1 MRYKLAGIIA
11 LVMIGIL
18 TLSVPVMAFTYYVN
32 IQVQETGGNAYTNY
46 PYITEI
52 NNTYLAT
59 NYYIKATGL
68 DTRVLSGSAEI
79 PHLVTD
85 NKTLFVAPSMPA
97 YSTGNFKYTFGND
110 ALTSMPI
117 IVGNGGYVT
126 IVDAPALEGGSN
138 FKFEF
143 DGYINIGIITS
154 NTSSTAS
161 GKSHIINLPS
171 GTQTGDLIIVMVSNY
186 GTSADITWGA
196 GLISLDKQV
205 NSAQVSAGVAYFIAD
220 GGETTS
226 SFTTGGSCASA
237 HHAFR
242 VPAGS
247 YTGIPAIS
255 ANAYFY
261 GSQYPNPTAVTPSW
275 GATDDSLVFAF
286 IGGVSAAPSVY
297 PYTTAQQSTIEGS
310 AHAASCSTLGKA
322 ASFDPGAFNV
332 QAANFWGWAWAVA
345 IERPTYI
352 ICKSASIFTGI
363 DYNGELFT
371 TIQGGATVITS
382 GITDGEHKVEVYID
396 GTDLK
401 IEVDDVLEDTE
412 ALGGVGIP
420 DTANN
425 WMLMGNAI
433 PYLNYYKHT
442 VGGTL
447 ITWYQPV
454 SIISGTTLPDREGA
468 AQNGVITWGANPAGL
483 AETISSLVSYNQ
495 PTPVAAEGVTE
506 QDVLPGSS
514 TTDWYTESVLTS
526 NIFHPIVG
534 VMAQYTH
541 FSETQIWI
549 TVASFII
556 LIVMVIAYIFLKH
569 LLYAVI
575 VGVVFDA
582 FFVAYLHNV
591 YPWWTLVIFGF
602 IGFATVVWERKS
614 QI

>member
-1 MRYKLAGIIA
+1 MKKRLAGIIGLIA
-11 LVMIGIL
+11 VGTL
-18 TLSVPVMAFTYYVN
+18 TFAAPVLAYSYYAN
-32 IQVQETGGNAYTNY
+32 IQVAETDGNAYTNF
-46 PYITEI
+46 PYIAAI
-52 NNTYLAT
+52 DNDYLAT
-59 NYYIKATGL
+59 NNYIEATGL

-85 NKTLFVAPSMPA
+85 NKTLFVAPSIPA
-97 YSTGNFKYTFGND
+97 NSTGNFKYTFGND
-110 ALTSMPI
+110 DLTSMPI

-126 IVDAPALEGGSN
+126 IADAPALEGGSN

-143 DGYINIGIITS
+143 DGYINTGAITS
-154 NTSSTAS
+154 NTSSVAS
-161 GKSHIINLPS
+161 GTSHTINLPS
-171 GTQTGDLIIVMVSNY
+171 GMQADDLVIVMVAVY
-186 GTSADITWGA
+186 GTSANITWGT
-196 GLISLDKQV
+196 GLTNLDKQL
-205 NSAQVSAGVAYFIAD
+205 NSNQVSAGVAYFVAT
-220 GGETTS
+220 GGETTV

-242 VPAGS
+242 IPAGS

-255 ANAYFY
+255 VNAYFY
-261 GSQYPNPTAVTPSW
+261 GSQYPDPTAVTPSW
-275 GATDDSLVFAF
+275 GVTDGSLVFAF

-322 ASFDPGAFNV
+322 ASFDPGLFNV

-345 IERPTYI
+345 VERPTYDLY
-352 ICKSASIFTGI
+352 KSASVFAGI
-363 DYNGELFT
+363 DYDGEYFA
-371 TIQGGATVITS
+371 TIQGGVTATTS
-382 GITDGEHKVEVYID
+382 GLIAGDHKREVYAD
-396 GTDLK
+396 GTNLK
-401 IEVDDVLEDTE
+401 IEIDDVLEDSE
-412 ALGGVGIP
+412 ALGGIGVP

-425 WMLMGNAI
+425 WILMGNAV

-447 ITWYQPV
+447 VAWYQPV

-569 LLYAVI
+569 LLYAAL
-575 VGVVFDA
+575 VGTVFDA
-582 FFVAYLHNV
+582 FFVTYLHGV
-591 YPWWTLVIFGF
+591 YPWWTLIIFGF
-602 IGFATVVWERKS
+602 VLLACIIWERKPA
-614 QI
+614 I